1 VNSYIVQFFAASKRY
16 NLI

>member
-1 VNSYIVQFFAASKRY
+1 VNPYIVQFFAASKRY